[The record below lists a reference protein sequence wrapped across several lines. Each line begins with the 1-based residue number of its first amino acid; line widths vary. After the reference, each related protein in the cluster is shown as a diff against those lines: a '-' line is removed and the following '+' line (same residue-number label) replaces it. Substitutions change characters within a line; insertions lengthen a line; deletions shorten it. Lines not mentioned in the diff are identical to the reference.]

1 MPNLFEKYGMERAAA
16 SLASDD
22 DKDWASLSNA
32 EKEQYYAKVRR
43 EKQLGGNRSD
53 KGTVPANDM
62 YKRMGR

>member
-1 MPNLFEKYGMERAAA
+1 MPSLFEKYGMERAAA

-22 DKDWASLSNA
+22 DKEWNSLSDS
-32 EKEQYYAKVRR
+32 EKEKYYAMVRR
-43 EKQLGGNRSD
+43 QKPTGGNRSD